1 MKSPPT
7 DYGAI
12 RARRLDELLA
22 DHVRAQQQAED
33 LEGEL
38 LRLEQEHAEI
48 VRPDARLWWGI
59 GILIVFTILGVVIPL
74 GVMTTGPHDLAQ
86 VRWVFYPFIVSLLA
100 LIGYIAIY
108 LAQLTRSKS
117 DQPTAP
123 APG

>member
-1 MKSPPT
+1 M
-7 DYGAI
+7 
-12 RARRLDELLA
+12 
-22 DHVRAQQQAED
+22 
-33 LEGEL
+33 
-38 LRLEQEHAEI
+38 
-48 VRPDARLWWGI
+48 
-59 GILIVFTILGVVIPL
+59 IPL